1 MKKLYRAVAALP
13 LLAMAASPALAADDM
28 AGAELRGARAAFA
41 GLNLKLA
48 LHGRGRVA
56 PSARLAMGFS
66 RYEGAGHRSFQT
78 PAFEFGLT
86 RSGKP
91 ELRVAG
97 ERVKDASAR
106 LGVAPGVA
114 VAIGI
119 GIAAGGA
126 VVVTAMSEEPK
137 SPCPPG
143 VEVCAQ

>member
-1 MKKLYRAVAALP
+1 MKTLRLALAALP

-48 LHGRGRVA
+48 LDGRGRVA
-56 PSARLAMGFS
+56 PSARLAMGYS
-66 RYEGAGHRSFQT
+66 RYEGAGHRSFQA
-78 PAFEFGLT
+78 PAFELGLT
-86 RSGKP
+86 RAGKP

-97 ERVKDASAR
+97 ERVRDAGAR

-114 VAIGI
+114 IAIGL

-126 VVVTAMSEEPK
+126 VVVSAMAEEPK
-137 SPCPPG
+137 GICPPG